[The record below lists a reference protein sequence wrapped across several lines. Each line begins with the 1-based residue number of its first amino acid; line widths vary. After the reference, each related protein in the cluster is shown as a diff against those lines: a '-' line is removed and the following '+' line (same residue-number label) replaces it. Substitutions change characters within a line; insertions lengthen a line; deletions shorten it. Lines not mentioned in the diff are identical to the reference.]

1 MQKITVILTVIVL
14 SALLLSAC
22 GTKSEAP
29 SLASTTWMLASYG
42 PTETQTPAAAGVD
55 TRLEF
60 STDGTVSG
68 TMGCNSF
75 SGSYEQRGGS
85 ITFGPIISTEM
96 ACLDLPMTQESVP
109 FGIMVGTVKFEQSG
123 NSLTVYSSDGTLRM
137 VMETK

>member
-1 MQKITVILTVIVL
+1 MQKSTVILTVITL

-22 GTKSEAP
+22 GSQGETP
-29 SLASTTWMLASYG
+29 SLAGTTWTLASYG
-42 PTETQTPAAAGVD
+42 PTEAQTPAAAGVD
-55 TRLEF
+55 TRLAF
-60 STDGTVSG
+60 SKDGTVSG

-75 SGSYEQRGGS
+75 SGSYEQKGDS

-96 ACLDLPMTQESVP
+96 ACLDLPMTQESIP

-123 NSLTVYSSDGTLRM
+123 NSLTVYSSDGTLKM